1 MEEIAELKQKWD
13 NQKEVEDNQKDEQI
27 KDLLQENEELQN
39 QVSLC

>member
-1 MEEIAELKQKWD
+1 MEEITELKQKWD